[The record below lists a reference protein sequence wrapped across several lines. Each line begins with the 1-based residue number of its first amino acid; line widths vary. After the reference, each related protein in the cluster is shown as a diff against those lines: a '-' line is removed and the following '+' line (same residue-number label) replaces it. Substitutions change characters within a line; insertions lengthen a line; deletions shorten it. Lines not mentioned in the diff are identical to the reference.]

1 MKKILSLVFVVLSFS
16 IFAAENLRV
25 SDIKVEGLQRID
37 PGLIFNNIPFEID
50 DLIEDIDFSKS
61 ISLIYKT
68 GQFKDVAIER
78 EGQVIIISVRER
90 PIINEINFH
99 GTESFQPEALKTGLS
114 LMNLASGLIFD
125 NGDIAKAE
133 RELTNQ
139 YLSQG
144 KYTTSVRGEVVPLE
158 RNRVDINFYI
168 EEGRLSRIKD
178 IAIVGNKSF
187 VKEELLDEFSLKTT
201 NIMSWW
207 EKDDRYSKQTL
218 TGDLE
223 RLRSFYMNQGFMN
236 FKINSSVV
244 SISKDKKKIFIAVT
258 IDEGDKFSIGKVK
271 LKGDVP
277 EPLALS
283 DLEKDLSISEGDV
296 FNRSKVNESTSK
308 VAKSLGNF
316 GYAFANVSSVPTID
330 KDKHRVDFTFF
341 IDPGKKIYV
350 RRINII
356 GNEKSKDEVIR
367 RELRQLESSW
377 FAQDK
382 VDRSKTRLT
391 RTQFFDSV
399 DVETPAVQGVSDQV
413 DLNIKVTERN
423 TGKVS
428 IGAGLSSSE
437 GVVGTLSVSQDNFL
451 GTGNRIATAIS
462 TGDINKVYSLS
473 FTDPYWTEDG
483 VSRGFSVY
491 HKETNTKDLGTG
503 TYDTASAGFGMN
515 FGIPLSEYDTLSFGA
530 TIDLTEL
537 KLQADSPVGYKNYC
551 SSVASAGSLNCDT
564 DSLAFWAGWQT
575 DSRDNMIF
583 PTKGYKV
590 SLNAD
595 VTAPVFDMQYYKI
608 SASGE
613 QYLPVTEKITT
624 RIKGAL
630 GYGASYG
637 DEIFP
642 FFKNYTV
649 GGQSTLRGFKQSSV
663 GEKTLDTNGQYITYG
678 GEKMVTLS
686 AETFFPV
693 PGMKNTD
700 SFRMSA
706 FVDAGGVFE
715 DSFSASEMRYSMGI
729 GATWLSPFGPLNV
742 SLATPLNDDNLDRT
756 ETFQFGMGTNF

>member
-367 RELRQLESSW
+367 RELRQLES
-377 FAQDK
+377 
-382 VDRSKTRLT
+382 
-391 RTQFFDSV
+391 
-399 DVETPAVQGVSDQV
+399 
-413 DLNIKVTERN
+413 
-423 TGKVS
+423 
-428 IGAGLSSSE
+428 
-437 GVVGTLSVSQDNFL
+437 
-451 GTGNRIATAIS
+451 
-462 TGDINKVYSLS
+462 
-473 FTDPYWTEDG
+473 
-483 VSRGFSVY
+483 
-491 HKETNTKDLGTG
+491 
-503 TYDTASAGFGMN
+503 
-515 FGIPLSEYDTLSFGA
+515 
-530 TIDLTEL
+530 
-537 KLQADSPVGYKNYC
+537 
-551 SSVASAGSLNCDT
+551 
-564 DSLAFWAGWQT
+564 
-575 DSRDNMIF
+575 
-583 PTKGYKV
+583 
-590 SLNAD
+590 
-595 VTAPVFDMQYYKI
+595 
-608 SASGE
+608 
-613 QYLPVTEKITT
+613 
-624 RIKGAL
+624 
-630 GYGASYG
+630 
-637 DEIFP
+637 
-642 FFKNYTV
+642 
-649 GGQSTLRGFKQSSV
+649 
-663 GEKTLDTNGQYITYG
+663 
-678 GEKMVTLS
+678 
-686 AETFFPV
+686 
-693 PGMKNTD
+693 
-700 SFRMSA
+700 
-706 FVDAGGVFE
+706 
-715 DSFSASEMRYSMGI
+715 
-729 GATWLSPFGPLNV
+729 
-742 SLATPLNDDNLDRT
+742 
-756 ETFQFGMGTNF
+756 

>member
-316 GYAFANVSSVPTID
+316 GYAFANVSSC
-330 KDKHRVDFTFF
+330 
-341 IDPGKKIYV
+341 
-350 RRINII
+350 
-356 GNEKSKDEVIR
+356 
-367 RELRQLESSW
+367 Q
-377 FAQDK
+377 
-382 VDRSKTRLT
+382 RLT
-391 RTQFFDSV
+391 KT
-399 DVETPAVQGVSDQV
+399 
-413 DLNIKVTERN
+413 N
-423 TGKVS
+423 TG
-428 IGAGLSSSE
+428 
-437 GVVGTLSVSQDNFL
+437 
-451 GTGNRIATAIS
+451 
-462 TGDINKVYSLS
+462 
-473 FTDPYWTEDG
+473 
-483 VSRGFSVY
+483 
-491 HKETNTKDLGTG
+491 
-503 TYDTASAGFGMN
+503 
-515 FGIPLSEYDTLSFGA
+515 
-530 TIDLTEL
+530 
-537 KLQADSPVGYKNYC
+537 
-551 SSVASAGSLNCDT
+551 
-564 DSLAFWAGWQT
+564 
-575 DSRDNMIF
+575 
-583 PTKGYKV
+583 
-590 SLNAD
+590 
-595 VTAPVFDMQYYKI
+595 
-608 SASGE
+608 
-613 QYLPVTEKITT
+613 
-624 RIKGAL
+624 
-630 GYGASYG
+630 
-637 DEIFP
+637 
-642 FFKNYTV
+642 
-649 GGQSTLRGFKQSSV
+649 STLPFSSTQ
-663 GEKTLDTNGQYITYG
+663 ERK
-678 GEKMVTLS
+678 S
-686 AETFFPV
+686 
-693 PGMKNTD
+693 
-700 SFRMSA
+700 MS
-706 FVDAGGVFE
+706 DAL
-715 DSFSASEMRYSMGI
+715 I
-729 GATWLSPFGPLNV
+729 L
-742 SLATPLNDDNLDRT
+742 
-756 ETFQFGMGTNF
+756 

>member
-114 LMNLASGLIFD
+114 LMNLASVLIFD